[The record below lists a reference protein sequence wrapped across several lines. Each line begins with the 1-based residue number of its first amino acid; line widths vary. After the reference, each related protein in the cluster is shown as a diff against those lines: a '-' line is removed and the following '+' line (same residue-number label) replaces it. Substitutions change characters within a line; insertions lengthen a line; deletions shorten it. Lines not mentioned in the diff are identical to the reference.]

1 MFISHLSLKN
11 FRNYSSLELDLP
23 NSLVVLH
30 GENAQGKTNLLEA
43 VYFLATTKSPKATAD
58 RELVNWNAAEDII
71 PFARLWAQVQRGRDT
86 LKVEITLQCERAISE
101 ISPDSRERSQSP
113 SPTQQIPKYVQKQIR
128 INGLVRRATTLIG
141 QLNIVMFGSQDIEM
155 VAGPPSLRRRHLDGI
170 NSQID
175 HHYLRSFLR
184 YNRVVS
190 QRNHLLR
197 LIQEG
202 RGEKEELTFWNE
214 ELIKSGAYLVLQ
226 RHKMVMELRELAQV
240 VHYNITGNRERLD
253 LEYYTNAAESHES
266 KDTLEAVK
274 EEFRRALDAR
284 RDRDIA
290 QGMST
295 VGPHRDD
302 LKLLVND
309 IDMSTFSSRGQQR
322 TIALSLKLAER
333 ELLLRKTGEE
343 PVLLLDDVLSELDA
357 QRRTHLL
364 ESAIGQKQAL
374 LTTTE
379 LDRIEPRFLAH
390 ATVLEVREGRV
401 VAS

>member
-1 MFISHLSLKN
+1 N
-11 FRNYSSLELDLP
+11 
-23 NSLVVLH
+23 
-30 GENAQGKTNLLEA
+30 
-43 VYFLATTKSPKATAD
+43 
-58 RELVNWNAAEDII
+58 
-71 PFARLWAQVQRGRDT
+71 
-86 LKVEITLQCERAISE
+86 
-101 ISPDSRERSQSP
+101 
-113 SPTQQIPKYVQKQIR
+113 
-128 INGLVRRATTLIG
+128 
-141 QLNIVMFGSQDIEM
+141 
-155 VAGPPSLRRRHLDGI
+155 
-170 NSQID
+170 
-175 HHYLRSFLR
+175 
-184 YNRVVS
+184 
-190 QRNHLLR
+190 
-197 LIQEG
+197 
-202 RGEKEELTFWNE
+202 
-214 ELIKSGAYLVLQ
+214 
-226 RHKMVMELRELAQV
+226 
-240 VHYNITGNRERLD
+240 
-253 LEYYTNAAESHES
+253 
-266 KDTLEAVK
+266 
-274 EEFRRALDAR
+274 
-284 RDRDIA
+284 RDIA

>member
-202 RGEKEELTFWNE
+202 RGEKEELAFWNE

-274 EEFRRALDAR
+274 EEFGRALDAR
-284 RDRDIA
+284 RSRDIA